1 MQREVLERLLSERG
15 RRPLPLISSAQR
27 RLLKLPTNAD
37 PSSFRVPLQ
46 LLDPLL
52 QLQDLFDLLMSD
64 LKCA

>member
-1 MQREVLERLLSERG
+1 LSASSVSAAADPFLLV
-15 RRPLPLISSAQR
+15 SSPQR
-27 RLLKLPTNAD
+27 RLFKLPTNAD
-37 PSSFRVPLQ
+37 PSAFRVPLQ